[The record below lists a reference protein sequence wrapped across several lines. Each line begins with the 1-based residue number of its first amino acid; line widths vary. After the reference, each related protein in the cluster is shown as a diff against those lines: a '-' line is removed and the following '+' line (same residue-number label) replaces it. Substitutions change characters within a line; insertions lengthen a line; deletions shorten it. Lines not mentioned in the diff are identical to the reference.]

1 MTRNERIAAL
11 AWRIAQL
18 EAKQQAMEA
27 LFVHIASIAMGGVPQ
42 EQCLRL
48 IAAFRTGI
56 RVEPIKDTA
65 DSEFFELI
73 VEEEINRLADA
84 LQRTIATT

>member
-1 MTRNERIAAL
+1 MTRSEKIAAL
-11 AWRIAQL
+11 AGRISQL

-27 LFVHIASIAMGGVPQ
+27 LFVHIASITMSGVPQ

-56 RVEPIKDTA
+56 YVDPIKGTE
-65 DSEFFELI
+65 DSEFFKLV

-84 LQRTIATT
+84 LQRTVFNS